1 MIGPGSAA
9 DCRPDRHVAGGDR
22 RVRKLSGV
30 EARDR
35 RIAKLQALVEANGTV
50 PLQSAAELLQVS
62 TMTIRRDLAVPGAPI
77 ACLGGYVVASLPA
90 GGARYT
96 LDAERDQHA
105 PNKLLACRRAASL
118 VKDGDSL
125 FIDCGTT
132 MPHFAEALPPGIA
145 IDVVCYSLNIAVIL
159 SRRPNTQLMVLGGL
173 YHASSATLFSDEALH
188 YLKRLGVNKAFISAG
203 GVHPARGAS
212 CSNFNEVPIKQAAME
227 SATESIL
234 VVDDSKLGR
243 LRPAFFSPLSAFS
256 RIIVGGEPAPQ
267 CRVQFKG
274 IKLDIAV

>member
-1 MIGPGSAA
+1 M
-9 DCRPDRHVAGGDR
+9 
-22 RVRKLSGV
+22 RKLSGA
-30 EARDR
+30 EARKQR
-35 RIAKLQALVEANGTV
+35 LAKLQGLVESSGAL
-50 PLQSAAELLQVS
+50 PLRSAAGLLEVS
-62 TMTIRRDLAVPGAPI
+62 TMTIRRDLALPGAPI
-77 ACLGGYVVASLPA
+77 ACLGGYVVASLPP
-90 GGARYT
+90 GAAKYT

-145 IDVVCYSLNIAVIL
+145 LDVVCYSLNIALIL

-173 YHASSATLFSDEALH
+173 YHASSATFLSDEALR
-188 YLKRLGVNKAFISAG
+188 YLKRLGLNKAFISAG
-203 GVHPARGAS
+203 GVHPARGTS

-243 LRPAFFSPLSAFS
+243 LRPAFFSPLSAFT
-256 RIIVGGEPAPQ
+256 RIIVGGAPAPE
-267 CRVQFKG
+267 CRVQFRG
-274 IKLDIAV
+274 INLDIAV